1 MTSSLAS
8 AFEFSG
14 RRAVC
19 IAADKVTVYHWGH
32 GGLSDSFAFD
42 ADDTGLAFFTR
53 YMEESPDT
61 PVYLLVD
68 AIEEEFRTET
78 MPHVR
83 GADRRAILQ
92 RRLARAFRN
101 TPYVYSEVQGRE
113 TDARRDDRILLA
125 ALTNPGLLAPW
136 LEVFERV
143 KVPVAGVYSVPLLSR
158 LLLPSVKGTEGQ
170 FLLLTVQAASGLRQ
184 SCFVD
189 GQLRASRL
197 AKLPRIHPQDATGS
211 ILAELERF
219 RRYLLS
225 VGAIVGDRPLTVCVL
240 SHGQLLTQ
248 LSTRMQDSELTT
260 YRLVDVA
267 RVAAALKVSGV
278 LTSPHSDVLYAHLL
292 LARRPAN
299 HYGTGNDTRYYHL
312 HRVRI
317 GMYSVAIA
325 CLATGLLVAGFLG
338 IQGLHLGRE
347 AENIRERTAFYAERL
362 RVERGRLPPTLVE
375 PFEVER
381 AVEAVR
387 EIETHRITPA
397 AALATLGGVLAGEP
411 ALRLTDLVWDLD
423 RNPPAPATGPPA
435 SMAGLAPAPDGAA
448 AEGSLPGLQQE
459 VPGPWLLYQSLDVR
473 GEISGFSG
481 DYRAALATVE
491 SLARRL
497 AAREDVW
504 RVDVL
509 ERPLD
514 ATPGAVIAGRADG
527 LADAGTGV
535 RAPGF
540 RLRLVQAVR

>member
-1 MTSSLAS
+1 MISSLAS

-19 IAADKVTVYHWGH
+19 IAADKVTVYHWGS
-32 GGLSDSFAFD
+32 GGLSDSFVFD

-53 YMEESPDT
+53 YMEESPDI

-83 GADRRAILQ
+83 GGDRQAMLQ
-92 RRLARAFRN
+92 RRLARTFRN
-101 TPYVYSEVQGRE
+101 TPYVHAETQGRE
-113 TDARRDDRILLA
+113 PDARRDDRILLA

-197 AKLPRIHPQDATGS
+197 AKIVRTNPQDAAET

-219 RRYLLS
+219 RRYLRS
-225 VGAIVGDRPLTVCVL
+225 AGVIAGDKPLTVCVL
-240 SHGQLLTQ
+240 SHGQLLMQ
-248 LSTRMQDSELTT
+248 LSTRLREGDQTN

-267 RVAAALKVSGV
+267 RVAGGLKVSGV

-292 LARRPAN
+292 LSRRPAN
-299 HYGTGNDTRYYHL
+299 HYGTASDIRYHRL
-312 HRVRI
+312 HRLRI
-317 GMYSVAIA
+317 AMYSAAIV
-325 CLATGLLVAGFLG
+325 CLAAGLLLAGLLG
-338 IQGLHLGRE
+338 IQGLYLGRE
-347 AENIRERTAFYAERL
+347 ADNTRQRTAFYAERL
-362 RVERGRLPPTLVE
+362 AIERGRLPPTLVE
-375 PFEVER
+375 PFDIER

-387 EIETHRITPA
+387 EIETHPITPGG
-397 AALATLGGVLAGEP
+397 ALASLGQVLAGTP
-411 ALRLTDLVWDLD
+411 SLRLTGLDWDID
-423 RNPPAPATGPPA
+423 RSPTGVIA
-435 SMAGLAPAPDGAA
+435 ADEGQGVAEAAGSAVGNV
-448 AEGSLPGLQQE
+448 ESSLPGPQQRAT
-459 VPGPWLLYQSLDVR
+459 GPWLLYQFLDLR
-473 GEISGFSG
+473 GEVSGFAG
-481 DYRAALATVE
+481 DYRAALVAVE
-491 SLARRL
+491 SLARAL

-504 RVDVL
+504 RVDIL

-514 ATPGAVIAGRADG
+514 AAPTAVLAGRAD
-527 LADAGTGV
+527 AAASGT
-535 RAPGF
+535 RPPGF